1 MQEPATAPMGEV
13 LTKIHVLSRHE
24 ASFDAGHHTVRFMRY
39 ATAQTSNYFRETD
52 TVFPETFLMAIVM
65 ALNDAMD
72 GKNTM
77 GGEPPN
83 RMLSGFPVQLYALVQ
98 RDIPKV
104 VDILF
109 EPTFAAEAKEA
120 WNDLKA
126 MLAAP
131 QRRAG

>member
-1 MQEPATAPMGEV
+1 
-13 LTKIHVLSRHE
+13 
-24 ASFDAGHHTVRFMRY
+24 
-39 ATAQTSNYFRETD
+39 
-52 TVFPETFLMAIVM
+52 MAIVM